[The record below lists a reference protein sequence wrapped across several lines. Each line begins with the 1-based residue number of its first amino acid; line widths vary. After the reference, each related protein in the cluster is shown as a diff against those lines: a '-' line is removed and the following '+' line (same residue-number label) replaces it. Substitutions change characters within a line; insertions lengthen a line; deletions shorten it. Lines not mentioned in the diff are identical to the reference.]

1 MKKNDHRISPPPNFT
16 NWPKI
21 IPGASSKCRFPRP
34 YLQRSC
40 FSKSKVRPWNYII
53 NQHPVL
59 PDAGEV
65 RIFSLMLFITQ
76 TAGLLRA
83 PLCRGTYISCFSLT
97 VIPRQAGCYD
107 LILWSEKERKQFYEA
122 PCLPSAG
129 VGTCDFQLASP
140 SASAQLLHTTQTQGH
155 LLDFRLVLPV
165 WKLLRVKILMRN
177 NAILHT
183 TGETEH
189 RLQLWA
195 EMELWSCKST
205 HPTQIS
211 SIKQAL

>member
-1 MKKNDHRISPPPNFT
+1 M
-16 NWPKI
+16 
-21 IPGASSKCRFPRP
+21 
-34 YLQRSC
+34 
-40 FSKSKVRPWNYII
+40 RPWNYVI
-53 NQHPVL
+53 NQLPVL
-59 PDAGEV
+59 RDTGEV
-65 RIFSLMLFITQ
+65 RIFSLMLLITP

-83 PLCRGTYISCFSLT
+83 PLCRGTYISWFSLT
-97 VIPRQAGCYD
+97 VIPRQAGCCA
-107 LILWSEKERKQFYEA
+107 LILWSEKERKQFCGA

-129 VGTCDFQLASP
+129 LGTCDFQLASP
-140 SASAQLLHTTQTQGH
+140 GASAQLLHTTQTQGH

-189 RLQLWA
+189 RPQLWA
-195 EMELWSCKST
+195 DVELWSWTST

-211 SIKQAL
+211 SVKQALSLVSHSVNLRENWHLLQRLSPEPIFEPELMDI